1 MFENNAT
8 TTFNNLKN
16 NLNMEISLDK
26 INTFI
31 IEGIYTL
38 FRCMYRYPQKINNK
52 IYL

>member
-26 INTFI
+26 INCVSNSIRKVI
-31 IEGIYTL
+31 IFYI
-38 FRCMYRYPQKINNK
+38 
-52 IYL
+52 